1 MPLIATHLAPNALR
15 IPGTKKFRSNWFR
28 VAVEGA
34 TSDKRTI
41 KRSWLEQAAKN
52 FNPST
57 YGARIWLEHFRS
69 LLPDSPFKAYGDVLA
84 VKTEEVEINGAKKLA
99 LFAQVEP
106 TPDLIAMNKA
116 KQKIYTSIEIDD
128 SFSDTGEAYIV
139 GLAVTDSPAS
149 LGTDVL
155 SFSAQKPESSP
166 FKDRHYSATSMFTE
180 AVETELQFDEI
191 EDKPSLG
198 AQLFSKVQALCR
210 CTRYRTSPKA
220 RSSSPPSPTC
230 RCTGRSAPVAA
241 TSRKSRS
248 GTASPTSNRRMRPMW
263 LRNTAWVACWKTSL
277 RSRVNPWLSASPKP
291 TNAALARQWRRPK
304 RRRSS
309 LWPVPPPTSISW
321 AHCQDCQSSPIRFEG
336 PRGTWSSRCAVSPA
350 GGIGIHQARAWS
362 NPRAVASSSYYLI
375 FYFLRDPRFLNPI
388 DPPQNQERVS

>member
-1 MPLIATHLAPNALR
+1 M
-15 IPGTKKFRSNWFR
+15 KKFRSNWFR

-69 LLPDSPFKAYGDVLA
+69 LLPDSPFKAYGDVVA
-84 VKTEEVEINGAKKLA
+84 VKTEEVEINGQKKLA

-180 AVETELQFDEI
+180 AVETELQFE
-191 EDKPSLG
+191 EVEEKPGLG
-198 AQLFSKVQALCR
+198 AQLFSKVQALLGGKQAKDDAEFAQIGQAVEAIADHVKDLPDQLAAEKKFSGELSNKVEQLSR
-210 CTRYRTSPKA
+210 DLVELKTTLGNTQDHSQVQR
-220 RSSSPPSPTC
+220 PPV
-230 RCTGRSAPVAA
+230 TGGG
-241 TSRKSRS
+241 KQ
-248 GTASPTSNRRMRPMW
+248 
-263 LRNTAWVACWKTSL
+263 
-277 RSRVNPWLSASPKP
+277 
-291 TNAALARQWRRPK
+291 ALAE
-304 RRRSS
+304 
-309 LWPVPPPTSISW
+309 
-321 AHCQDCQSSPIRFEG
+321 F
-336 PRGTWSSRCAVSPA
+336 
-350 GGIGIHQARAWS
+350 
-362 NPRAVASSSYYLI
+362 
-375 FYFLRDPRFLNPI
+375 
-388 DPPQNQERVS
+388 

>member
-1 MPLIATHLAPNALR
+1 M
-15 IPGTKKFRSNWFR
+15 KKFRSNWFR

-52 FNPST
+52 FDPST
-57 YGARIWLEHFRS
+57 YGARIWLEYFRS

-84 VKTEEVEINGAKKLA
+84 VKTEEVEIKGQKKLA

-116 KQKIYTSIEIDD
+116 KQKIYTSIEIDE

-180 AVETELQFDEI
+180 AVETELQFEEV
-191 EDKPSLG
+191 EDKPGLG
-198 AQLFSKVQALCR
+198 AQLFSKVQALLGGKQAKDDAGKKGAEKSEKR
-210 CTRYRTSPKA
+210 GQIYLVFVSRAA
-220 RSSSPPSPTC
+220 RSTPSPL
-230 RCTGRSAPVAA
+230 RPIPD
-241 TSRKSRS
+241 KL
-248 GTASPTSNRRMRPMW
+248 PT
-263 LRNTAWVACWKTSL
+263 LRIL
-277 RSRVNPWLSASPKP
+277 
-291 TNAALARQWRRPK
+291 
-304 RRRSS
+304 
-309 LWPVPPPTSISW
+309 
-321 AHCQDCQSSPIRFEG
+321 H
-336 PRGTWSSRCAVSPA
+336 PRLQCLQP
-350 GGIGIHQARAWS
+350 
-362 NPRAVASSSYYLI
+362 
-375 FYFLRDPRFLNPI
+375 
-388 DPPQNQERVS
+388 